1 MNDRQLKDKIR
12 NIAKKKNVDFNTV
25 FRLYM
30 YDRFIERLAISKY
43 KDNFIIKGGFY
54 LSVLFGV
61 ENRATMDID
70 AAITNAS
77 FDVGNIKNMLE
88 EIISIDINDNAIL
101 KLTSISSIRDID
113 EYGGYRV
120 TIHIKIENIKEVI
133 QIDIA
138 TGDPI
143 TPGAI
148 NYKYLPILADEVI
161 YLWTYNIETVLA
173 EKLETILSRAEANS
187 RTRDYYDV
195 YMICEMY
202 LESINIIDLKEAVRK
217 TFEKRKYNGNIIKTL
232 KVIEKSEILLNRWQ
246 SYSTKYN
253 YARDVSYMDVI
264 QSLQTLIRIIDLL

>member
-217 TFEKRKYNGNIIKTL
+217 TFEKRKYNGNIINTL

>member
-77 FDVGNIKNMLE
+77 FDEGNIKNMLE
-88 EIISIDINDNAIL
+88 EIVSIDINDNAIL
-101 KLTSISSIRDID
+101 KLTNISSIRDID

-253 YARDVSYMDVI
+253 YARDVVYMDVI
-264 QSLQTLIRIIDLL
+264 QSLQTLIRIIDL

>member
-77 FDVGNIKNMLE
+77 FDEGNIKNMLE
-88 EIISIDINDNAIL
+88 EIVSIDINDNVIL

-217 TFEKRKYNGNIIKTL
+217 TFEKRKYNGNIINTL
-232 KVIEKSEILLNRWQ
+232 KVIEESVILLNRWQ

-264 QSLQTLIRIIDLL
+264 QSLQTLIRIIDL

>member
-54 LSVLFGV
+54 LSILFGV

-77 FDVGNIKNMLE
+77 FDEGNIKNMLE
-88 EIISIDINDNAIL
+88 EIVSIDINDNAIL

-217 TFEKRKYNGNIIKTL
+217 TFEKRKYNGNIINTL
-232 KVIEKSEILLNRWQ
+232 KVIEESVILLNRWQ

-264 QSLQTLIRIIDLL
+264 QSLQTLIRIIDL

>member
-70 AAITNAS
+70 AAITNAA

-88 EIISIDINDNAIL
+88 EIISIDINDKAIL

-113 EYGGYRV
+113 EYGEYRV

-138 TGDPI
+138 TGDPV

-148 NYKYLPILADEVI
+148 NYKYLPILEDEII

-195 YMICEMY
+195 YMIYEMY

-253 YARDVSYMDVI
+253 YARDVVYMDVI
-264 QSLQTLIRIIDLL
+264 QSLQTLIRIIDL

>member
-173 EKLETILSRAEANS
+173 EKLETILTRAEANS

-264 QSLQTLIRIIDLL
+264 ESLQTLIRIIDL

>member
-70 AAITNAS
+70 TAITNAS

-88 EIISIDINDNAIL
+88 DIISIDINDNAIL

-120 TIHIKIENIKEVI
+120 TIHIIIENIKEVI

-148 NYKYLPILADEVI
+148 NYKYLPILKDEVI
-161 YLWTYNIETVLA
+161 YLWAYNIETVLA

-202 LESINIIDLKEAVRK
+202 LESINIIDLKKAVRK
-217 TFEKRKYNGNIIKTL
+217 TFEKRKYNGNIINTL
-232 KVIEKSEILLNRWQ
+232 KVIEESVILLNRWQ

-264 QSLQTLIRIIDLL
+264 ESLQTLIRIIDL

>member
-70 AAITNAS
+70 TAITNAS

-88 EIISIDINDNAIL
+88 DIISIDINDNAIL

-120 TIHIKIENIKEVI
+120 TIHIIIENIKEVI

-148 NYKYLPILADEVI
+148 NYKYLPILGNEVI
-161 YLWTYNIETVLA
+161 YLWAYNIETVLA

-202 LESINIIDLKEAVRK
+202 LESINIIDLKKAVRK
-217 TFEKRKYNGNIIKTL
+217 TFEKRKYNGNIINTL
-232 KVIEKSEILLNRWQ
+232 KVIEESVILLNRWQ

-264 QSLQTLIRIIDLL
+264 ESLQTLIRIIDL

>member
-143 TPGAI
+143 IPGAI
-148 NYKYLPILADEVI
+148 NYKYLPILEDEVI

-253 YARDVSYMDVI
+253 YAKDVVYMDVI
-264 QSLQTLIRIIDLL
+264 QSLQTLIRIIDL

>member
-77 FDVGNIKNMLE
+77 FDEGNIKNMLE
-88 EIISIDINDNAIL
+88 EIVSIDINDNAIL

-217 TFEKRKYNGNIIKTL
+217 TFEKRKYNGNIINTL
-232 KVIEKSEILLNRWQ
+232 KVIEESVILLNRWQ

-264 QSLQTLIRIIDLL
+264 QSLQTLIRIIDL

>member
-61 ENRATMDID
+61 ENRSTMDID

-77 FDVGNIKNMLE
+77 FDEGNIKNMLE
-88 EIISIDINDNAIL
+88 EIVSIDINDNVIL

-253 YARDVSYMDVI
+253 YARDVVYMDVI
-264 QSLQTLIRIIDLL
+264 QSLQTLIRIIDL

>member
-77 FDVGNIKNMLE
+77 FDEGNIKNMLE
-88 EIISIDINDNAIL
+88 EIVSIDINDNVIL

-253 YARDVSYMDVI
+253 YAREVSYMDVI
-264 QSLQTLIRIIDLL
+264 QSLQTLIRIIDL

>member
-88 EIISIDINDNAIL
+88 QIISIDINDNAIL
-101 KLTSISSIRDID
+101 KLTNISSIRDID

-143 TPGAI
+143 TPRAI

-217 TFEKRKYNGNIIKTL
+217 TFEKRKYNGNIINTL

-264 QSLQTLIRIIDLL
+264 QSLQTLIRIIDL

>member
-61 ENRATMDID
+61 ENRSTMDID
-70 AAITNAS
+70 AAITNAA

-88 EIISIDINDNAIL
+88 EIISIDINDKAIL

-120 TIHIKIENIKEVI
+120 TIHIKIDNIKEVI

-148 NYKYLPILADEVI
+148 NSKYLPILADEVI

-195 YMICEMY
+195 YMIYEMY

-253 YARDVSYMDVI
+253 YARDVVYMDVI
-264 QSLQTLIRIIDLL
+264 QSLQTLIRIIDL

>member
-88 EIISIDINDNAIL
+88 EIISIVINDNAIL

-232 KVIEKSEILLNRWQ
+232 KVIEKSEILLNWWQ

-253 YARDVSYMDVI
+253 YARDVPYMDVI
-264 QSLQTLIRIIDLL
+264 VSLQTLIRIIDL

>member
-54 LSVLFGV
+54 LSILFGV

-88 EIISIDINDNAIL
+88 EIVSIDINDNVIL

-195 YMICEMY
+195 YMICEMF
-202 LESINIIDLKEAVRK
+202 LQSINIIDLKEAVRK

-253 YARDVSYMDVI
+253 YAREVSYMDVI
-264 QSLQTLIRIIDLL
+264 QSLQTLIRIIDL

>member
-143 TPGAI
+143 IPGAI
-148 NYKYLPILADEVI
+148 NYKYLPILEDEVI

-253 YARDVSYMDVI
+253 FAKDVVYMDVI
-264 QSLQTLIRIIDLL
+264 QSLQTLIRIIDL

>member
-264 QSLQTLIRIIDLL
+264 QSLQTLIRIIDL

>member
-54 LSVLFGV
+54 LSILFGV

-195 YMICEMY
+195 YMICEMF
-202 LESINIIDLKEAVRK
+202 LQSINIIDLKEAVRK

-253 YARDVSYMDVI
+253 YAREVSYMDVI
-264 QSLQTLIRIIDLL
+264 QSLQTLIRIIDL

>member
-77 FDVGNIKNMLE
+77 FDEGNIKNMLE
-88 EIISIDINDNAIL
+88 EIVSIDINDNVIL

-217 TFEKRKYNGNIIKTL
+217 TFEKRKYNGNIINTL
-232 KVIEKSEILLNRWQ
+232 KVIEESVILLNRWQ

-253 YARDVSYMDVI
+253 YAREVSYMDVI
-264 QSLQTLIRIIDLL
+264 QSLQTLIRIIDL

>member
-61 ENRATMDID
+61 ENRSTMDID

-77 FDVGNIKNMLE
+77 FDEGNIKNMLE
-88 EIISIDINDNAIL
+88 EIVSIDINDNVIL

-217 TFEKRKYNGNIIKTL
+217 TFEKRKYNGNIINTL
-232 KVIEKSEILLNRWQ
+232 KVIEESVILLNRWQ

-264 QSLQTLIRIIDLL
+264 QSLQTLIRIIDL

>member
-77 FDVGNIKNMLE
+77 FDVGNIRNMLE

-217 TFEKRKYNGNIIKTL
+217 TFEKRKYNGNIINTL
-232 KVIEKSEILLNRWQ
+232 KVVEESVILLNRWQ

-253 YARDVSYMDVI
+253 YARDVVYMDVI
-264 QSLQTLIRIIDLL
+264 QSLQTLIRITDL

>member
-148 NYKYLPILADEVI
+148 NYKYFPILADEVI

-264 QSLQTLIRIIDLL
+264 ESLQTLIRIIDL

>member
-77 FDVGNIKNMLE
+77 FDEGNIKNMLE
-88 EIISIDINDNAIL
+88 EIVSIDINDNVIL

-253 YARDVSYMDVI
+253 YARDVVYMDVI
-264 QSLQTLIRIIDLL
+264 QSLQTLIRIIDL